1 MTKDGILNPELCAAI
16 AAIGHTEYFVIADP
30 GLPLPEDA
38 NIIDLSLVR
47 GIPSFLDTL
56 KAVSGQ
62 LVVESFLLAEEMK
75 TASPELHDKTCE
87 VLNGLPHRYVPHEE
101 LKKLLKHAK
110 AIVRTGETTSYANV
124 ILECGVNF

>member
-30 GLPLPEDA
+30 GLPLPEDV

-62 LVVESFLLAEEMK
+62 LVIESYLLAEEMK
-75 TASPELHDKTCE
+75 TVSPELHDKTCE
-87 VLNGLPHRYVPHEE
+87 ALNGLPHRYVPHEE
-101 LKKLLKHAK
+101 LKKLLKYAK

-124 ILECGVNF
+124 ILKCGVNF